1 MYVFGK
7 RGRFIMSDR
16 EDILSK
22 RTGFLFYFDWAK
34 YVERLSTEQAGSLLQ
49 AIIRLAMNGED
60 TDFSDDLA
68 LDLAFIG
75 ISDTIKRDTEKYI
88 DKARTN
94 RANGANGGRPRK
106 DKDNPQ
112 EPTDNPQKP
121 NGYFGF
127 LEETHENPQKPDRDI
142 DTDRDRETD
151 SKIDTDSDRDSD
163 IDIEAD
169 IDTEVF
175 HDGSC
180 KKFVYPMF
188 IDKWNTLCTAGI
200 NKIKTLTDSQKKS
213 IDNIIINYDFNTLL
227 MVMDN
232 VKNSDYL
239 MGKGKHKGMTIDF
252 FLKMDVFQKIMGGFY
267 DNKE

>member
-1 MYVFGK
+1 
-7 RGRFIMSDR
+7 MSDR

-49 AIIRLAMNGED
+49 AILRLAMNGED

-94 RANGANGGRPRK
+94 RANGHKGGRPPK
-106 DKDNPQ
+106 
-112 EPTDNPQKP
+112 EPTDNPEKP

-127 LEETHENPQKPDRDI
+127 SEETQRNPQKPDRDI
-142 DTDRDRETD
+142 DTDRETD

-200 NKIKTLTDSQKKS
+200 KKIDKLTEYQKSS
-213 IDNIIINYDFNTLL
+213 IDNIIRCYDFNTLL
-227 MVMDN
+227 TVMDS
-232 VKNSDYL
+232 VKDSDYL
-239 MGKGKHKGMTIDF
+239 MGKGRHDGMKLDF

-267 DNKE
+267 NNKN